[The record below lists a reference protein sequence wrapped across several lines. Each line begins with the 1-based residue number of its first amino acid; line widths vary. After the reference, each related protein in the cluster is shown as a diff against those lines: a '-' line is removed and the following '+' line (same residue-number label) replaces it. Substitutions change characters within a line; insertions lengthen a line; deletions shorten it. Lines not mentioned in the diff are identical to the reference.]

1 MLELSVPKKY
11 LVSVNPKTNTIE
23 ERYISGKY
31 ACETNEGYN
40 YNSLM
45 NAINKKITYKG
56 YIWKWIY
63 RDSDENANV
72 DVEFRQELLN
82 TLNALKEINEKLQC
96 HTAENNAQSQDGK

>member
-11 LVSVNPKTNTIE
+11 LVSVNPKTNVIE

-31 ACETNEGYN
+31 ACETTEGYN

-56 YIWKWIY
+56 YIWQWI
-63 RDSDENANV
+63 
-72 DVEFRQELLN
+72 
-82 TLNALKEINEKLQC
+82 
-96 HTAENNAQSQDGK
+96 